1 MQEVQETHVQ
11 SLGREDPLEK
21 ANPMDRGAW
30 GVTVHGVSGSQT
42 WLSTHTHTQRTV
54 TTETVAENCSGVRK
68 EAQDYKAEGQGF
80 PGGSVAKNPPA
91 KAGGTGLI
99 TVHGDPTWHGA
110 AKPTPHNHGAC
121 SLEPGSRN
129 CWILHALKPTIHNRR
144 SHCSGKPKYQNWRK
158 AQQRRPN
165 TAKNKL
171 NKNYLKK

>member
-1 MQEVQETHVQ
+1 MF
-11 SLGREDPLEK
+11 
-21 ANPMDRGAW
+21 NPWVGKIPSRRQILWTEEPGGLQFM
-30 GVTVHGVSGSQT
+30 GSQAVRHD
-42 WLSTHTHTQRTV
+42 WAHTHTQRTV

-129 CWILHALKPTIHNRR
+129 CWILHALKPMLHNRR

-158 AQQRRPN
+158 AQQRRPS